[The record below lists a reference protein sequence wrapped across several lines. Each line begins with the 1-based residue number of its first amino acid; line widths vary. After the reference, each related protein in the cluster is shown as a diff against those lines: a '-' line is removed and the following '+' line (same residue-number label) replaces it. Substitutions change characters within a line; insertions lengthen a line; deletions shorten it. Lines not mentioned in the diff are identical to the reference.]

1 MSDLLKIIIIGAGG
15 FGKEALSLVNDC
27 NKVKKEFNVIGFVD
41 DNIELQKK
49 IINDLPV
56 LGNTEWLISSND
68 SSIGCED
75 GTVVQAGVKISCN
88 IKLGKFTYVNFN
100 SVVGHDCILNDFV
113 TLSPNCTVNGENIV
127 QEGVFFGSGAVTRDK
142 IKIGKWCHIGACS
155 VIVKNIPDNSLFFA
169 ASGTS
174 KNF

>member
-1 MSDLLKIIIIGAGG
+1 
-15 FGKEALSLVNDC
+15 
-27 NKVKKEFNVIGFVD
+27 
-41 DNIELQKK
+41 
-49 IINDLPV
+49 
-56 LGNTEWLISSND
+56 
-68 SSIGCED
+68 
-75 GTVVQAGVKISCN
+75 
-88 IKLGKFTYVNFN
+88 
-100 SVVGHDCILNDFV
+100 V